1 MCLCILYMCTCVGR
15 LSVFLCVYSIV
26 HLEEGEEERGGSKG
40 RGGVVWRWRSG
51 REGVFF
57 HPEILALQSM
67 SSRCEE
73 RGEGR
78 S

>member
-1 MCLCILYMCTCVGR
+1 MGRGGER
-15 LSVFLCVYSIV
+15 LSGGRAP
-26 HLEEGEEERGGSKG
+26 EKRERKKGEG

-57 HPEILALQSM
+57 RPEILALQSM

-78 S
+78 A